1 MKPSKPTTK
10 PYTRLSES
18 YKAEALKLADRIG
31 YTEAARQLGLHESQL
46 YGWRAKQSHQQTVS
60 SREQEQAAEIAKL
73 KRELLVAQEEVA
85 ILKKAS
91 AYFARQLK

>member
-1 MKPSKPTTK
+1 MKPNKPVTK
-10 PYTRLSES
+10 QYTRRSES
-18 YKAEALKLADRIG
+18 YKEEALKLAERIG
-31 YTEAARQLGLHESQL
+31 YAEAARQLGVHVSQL
-46 YGWRAKQSHQQTVS
+46 YGWRAKQLHQQTVS
-60 SREQEQAAEIAKL
+60 SREQEQATEIVKL

>member
-10 PYTRLSES
+10 PYTRRSAS
-18 YKAEALKLADRIG
+18 YKEEALKLAERIG
-31 YTEAARQLGLHESQL
+31 YAEAARQLGLHESQL
-46 YGWRAKQSHQQTVS
+46 YGWRAKQTQQQTVN
-60 SREQEQAAEIAKL
+60 SREQEQAAEI
-73 KRELLVAQEEVA
+73 RELLIAQEEVA

>member
-10 PYTRLSES
+10 PYTRRSES
-18 YKAEALKLADRIG
+18 YKAEVLKLADRIG

-60 SREQEQAAEIAKL
+60 SREL
-73 KRELLVAQEEVA
+73 GCNFMYTLLHNHGWIIISQGYVV
-85 ILKKAS
+85 L
-91 AYFARQLK
+91 